1 MKTINNIF
9 SKNYLIF
16 ALLWIILIP
25 LYELLVC
32 ETEKIHYNVFFLLSL
47 ILLFPACAIACLVFY
62 NKLNWSMAKQWGMLS
77 ILFLSFPVVL
87 VIIRC
92 FFGIPNLDFHPES
105 EARMDYFFETMDYLI
120 GVLVY
125 KSQILETLTMWAFSQ
140 PVVCLALFLFLH
152 LIRKI
157 LLFSKYAGKIPVR
170 SIKPESIFHKM
181 GWIFPGI
188 LPFVWLIIIAE
199 ILERS
204 D

>member
-1 MKTINNIF
+1 MI
-9 SKNYLIF
+9 KNYLIF
-16 ALLWIILIP
+16 ALLWLVLTP
-25 LYELLVC
+25 FYELLVC

-47 ILLFPACAIACLVFY
+47 ILLFPACAIAYLVFY

-77 ILFLSFPVVL
+77 ILFLLFPVVL

-92 FFGIPNLDFHPES
+92 LLGIPDLDFQPES
-105 EARMDYFFETMDYLI
+105 EAGINYFFEIINYLL
-120 GVLVY
+120 GVLIY
-125 KSQILETLTMWAFSQ
+125 KSTILETLTMWAFSQ
-140 PVVCLALFLFLH
+140 PLLCLPLFLFMH

-170 SIKPESIFHKM
+170 SIKPESIFQKM

-199 ILERS
+199 ILERF